1 MTIRQRGKYKNE
13 APYLISALRR
23 GKVHA
28 PPLKDERMKT
38 KTRERLLRFR
48 KRLVNRVAILPTLL
62 TLGNLLSGF
71 GAIVFASRGQLELA
85 AWMIFLAMLFDA
97 LDGKVARLTKAATN
111 FGGELDSLCDV
122 VSFGVAPGFIALTLM
137 STPQP
142 VIPSK
147 FLWLVCAVYAACAAL
162 RLARF
167 NVENSPEDASHQSFH
182 GLPSPA
188 AAGVVAS
195 AILYYLSLLEG
206 EAPSSAHLLP
216 RCLPYLVL
224 LAGLMMVSRV
234 PYAHVV
240 NRIFR
245 GRRPFTT
252 LIEVVLIGLL
262 IAFRPEPTLFFGL
275 LAYFCMGPA
284 RLGYAL
290 LHPKPEPAPEAP
302 PKPENKPETP

>member
-1 MTIRQRGKYKNE
+1 
-13 APYLISALRR
+13 
-23 GKVHA
+23 
-28 PPLKDERMKT
+28 MKI

-62 TLGNLLSGF
+62 TLGNLLCGF
-71 GAIVFASRGQLELA
+71 GAIVAAAHSQIDPAAARGQLETA

-137 STPQP
+137 STPKP
-142 VIPSK
+142 VIPDK
-147 FLWLVCAVYAACAAL
+147 FLWLVCALFAACAAL

-167 NVENSPEDASHQSFH
+167 NVENSPEDAAHQSFH

-195 AILYYLSLLEG
+195 AILYYLSLLDPG
-206 EAPSSAHLLP
+206 EAPASAHLLP
-216 RCLPYLVL
+216 RCLPYIVL
-224 LAGLMMVSRV
+224 LSGLMMVSRV

-245 GRRPFTT
+245 GRRPFTR

-262 IAFRPEPTLFFGL
+262 VTYRPEPTLFFGFL
-275 LAYFCMGPA
+275 GYFCLGPA

-290 LHPKPEPAPEAP
+290 LHPKPEPAPEAVA
-302 PKPENKPETP
+302 KPESKPGTP